1 MAARPVLMTHYCSNL
16 EPASLSATFYIPSF
30 SSPTIF
36 RMTGVGP
43 TRNPLT
49 RVEEHHGQERGT
61 RTDKNITRRRGSGLE
76 LVVVVNL
83 ASDKLREAGDRVRII
98 IVTILVP

>member
-1 MAARPVLMTHYCSNL
+1 
-16 EPASLSATFYIPSF
+16 
-30 SSPTIF
+30 
-36 RMTGVGP
+36 MTGVGP

-76 LVVVVNL
+76 LVVNL